1 MRLDGERVEK
11 MTTGHIMACHDC
23 DLLHRLPA
31 VPDGMRASCC
41 RCGAALARPKRNGLE
56 RALALA
62 VTGLVLLLLAN
73 SFPFLG
79 FKIQGQMRE
88 TLLLTGIR
96 QLYMQDMQ
104 EVAVLVFI
112 TTVLAP
118 LAQLLALV
126 YILLPLKLNRRAP
139 GMFRV
144 FRWLHTIEP
153 WSMMEVF
160 MLGILVSVVKLAKM
174 AQIIPGIA
182 AFCFMALIFVLAA
195 CMASL
200 DPHVIWEQWEK
211 TTTQVDRPKAED

>member
-1 MRLDGERVEK
+1 
-11 MTTGHIMACHDC
+11 MTAGSLMACHDC

-41 RCGAALARPKRNGLE
+41 RCGAALARPKRNSLE

-62 VTGLVLLLLAN
+62 ITGLFLLALAN

-79 FKIQGQMRE
+79 FKIQGQVRE
-88 TLLLTGIR
+88 TLLLTGIW
-96 QLYMQDMQ
+96 QLYTQDMQ
-104 EVAVLVFI
+104 SVAVLVFI

-118 LAQLLALV
+118 LAQLLALI
-126 YILLPLKLNRRAP
+126 YILLPLKLNRQAP

-144 FRWLHTIEP
+144 FRWLKVIEP

-174 AQIIPGIA
+174 AQIIPGSA
-182 AFCFMALIFVLAA
+182 SFCFMALIFVLAA

-200 DPHVIWEQWEK
+200 DPHVVWERWEES
-211 TTTQVDRPKAED
+211 R

>member
-1 MRLDGERVEK
+1 
-11 MTTGHIMACHDC
+11 MTAGHIMACHDC

-31 VPDGMRASCC
+31 VADGMRASCC

-104 EVAVLVFI
+104 GVAVLVFI

-182 AFCFMALIFVLAA
+182 SFCFMALIFVLAA

-200 DPHVIWEQWEK
+200 DPHVVWERWEETK
-211 TTTQVDRPKAED
+211 

>member
-1 MRLDGERVEK
+1 MKLYGERIEK
-11 MTTGHIMACHDC
+11 MTAGHIMACHDC

-31 VPDGMRASCC
+31 VADGMRASCC

-79 FKIQGQMRE
+79 FKIQGQVRD

-96 QLYMQDMQ
+96 QLYLQDMQ
-104 EVAVLVFI
+104 GVAVLVFI

-174 AQIIPGIA
+174 AQIIPGVA
-182 AFCFMALIFVLAA
+182 SFCFMALIFVLAA

-200 DPHVIWEQWEK
+200 DPHVIWERWEETK
-211 TTTQVDRPKAED
+211 

>member
-1 MRLDGERVEK
+1 
-11 MTTGHIMACHDC
+11 MTAGHIMACHDC
-23 DLLHRLPA
+23 DLLLQLPA

-56 RALALA
+56 RSLALA
-62 VTGLVLLLLAN
+62 VAGLVLLLLAN

-79 FKIQGQMRE
+79 FKIQGQVRE

-96 QLYMQDMQ
+96 QLYTQEMQG
-104 EVAVLVFI
+104 VAVLVLI

-126 YILLPLKLNRRAP
+126 YILLPLKLNRQAP

-144 FRWLHTIEP
+144 FRWLRTIEP

-200 DPHVIWEQWEK
+200 DPHVVWERWEQ
-211 TTTQVDRPKAED
+211 TP